1 MEEKK
6 ENIVNFDFQGYP
18 EFKMSIKDIIEKLGA
33 VYNKETNKWEIP
45 NEEWLECFPM
55 IVEDDGMG
63 YGVNEQ
69 YIIDVDVDKIGNT
82 CNIWADKKLDNV
94 ELYTETRFYPGS
106 FFKINDKE
114 YYVNEICYADIE
126 HTKCIVRSMEWIYK
140 ETTDEN
146 GNIKIE
152 NPVGAYVDFDLD
164 YVLEHME
171 KSDNSSQDEEQ
182 IEIFYNPS

>member
-45 NEEWLECFPM
+45 NEEWLDCFPM

-82 CNIWADKKLDNV
+82 CNIWRDIALENAEIYV
-94 ELYTETRFYPGS
+94 ELGLYPGR
-106 FFKINDKE
+106 FFIIDGVEYNLCEIKKQDDK
-114 YYVNEICYADIE
+114 YVVSCIIWNYNETE
-126 HTKCIVRSMEWIYK
+126 
-140 ETTDEN
+140 DEN
-146 GNIKIE
+146 GNINIE
-152 NPVGAYVDFDLD
+152 NPRGGWKEFDLD

-171 KSDNSSQDEEQ
+171 KFDNSLQDTDEL
-182 IEIFYNPS
+182 EIFYDPS

>member
-6 ENIVNFDFQGYP
+6 ENIINVDFQGYP

-55 IVEDDGMG
+55 IIEDDGMG

-69 YIIDVDVDKIGNT
+69 YIVDVDIDKIGNT
-82 CNIWADKKLDNV
+82 CNIWRDIALENAEIYV
-94 ELYTETRFYPGS
+94 ELGLYPGM
-106 FFKINDKE
+106 FFIIDGVEYNLSEIKKCDDK
-114 YYVNEICYADIE
+114 YVVSCMIWNYNE
-126 HTKCIVRSMEWIYK
+126 TQ
-140 ETTDEN
+140 DED
-146 GNIKIE
+146 GNIMVE
-152 NPVGAYVDFDLD
+152 NPLGGWKEFDLD

-171 KSDNSSQDEEQ
+171 KFDNSLQYKDKL
-182 IEIFYNPS
+182 EIFYDPS

>member
-6 ENIVNFDFQGYP
+6 ENIINVDFQGCP

-55 IVEDDGMG
+55 TIEDDGMG

-69 YIIDVDVDKIGNT
+69 YIVDVDIDKVGNT
-82 CNIWADKKLDNV
+82 CNIWRDIALENAEIYV
-94 ELYTETRFYPGS
+94 ELGLYPGR
-106 FFKINDKE
+106 FFIIDGVEYNLCEIKKHDDK
-114 YYVNEICYADIE
+114 YVVGCIIWNYNETE
-126 HTKCIVRSMEWIYK
+126 
-140 ETTDEN
+140 DEN
-146 GNIKIE
+146 GNINIE
-152 NPVGAYVDFDLD
+152 NPCGGWKEFDLD

-171 KSDNSSQDEEQ
+171 KFDNSPQDEEEL
-182 IEIFYNPS
+182 EIFYDPS